1 MMRLRSGFFL
11 IFECNLYSI
20 KMRDPQKEII
30 KKRLL
35 FGIIGSLLFV
45 YLGWYL
51 FSTSEKQRMLPG
63 DVVEIIG
70 IVAMVFFGIAAL
82 IGIKKFLSQNP

>member
-1 MMRLRSGFFL
+1 MKRKPEDDLA
-11 IFECNLYSI
+11 
-20 KMRDPQKEII
+20 

-51 FSTSEKQRMLPG
+51 YFIAEKQLLLPP
-63 DVVEIIG
+63 ELMKIIG
-70 IVAMVFFGIAAL
+70 IVAMIFFAGAAL
-82 IGIKKFLSQNP
+82 IGLIKYLSDNG

>member
-1 MMRLRSGFFL
+1 M
-11 IFECNLYSI
+11 NPNPDDDNY
-20 KMRDPQKEII
+20 

-51 FSTSEKQRMLPG
+51 FYGAEKQHLLPP
-63 DVVEIIG
+63 DVVEVIG
-70 IVAMVFFGIAAL
+70 IVAMIFFGCAVV
-82 IGIKKFLSQNP
+82 IGLKKYLSDNG

>member
-1 MMRLRSGFFL
+1 MKPKPEDDL
-11 IFECNLYSI
+11 N
-20 KMRDPQKEII
+20 

-51 FSTSEKQRMLPG
+51 FNSAEKQQLLPTN
-63 DVVEIIG
+63 VTEIIG
-70 IVAMVFFGIAAL
+70 IVSMIFFGGAAL
-82 IGIKKFLSQNP
+82 IGLKKYLSDNG